1 MSNALQVLNRKAARL
16 PQRASAAAIR
26 ALRRAG
32 VYGQAEDFVNNIRP
46 PMWPGMRLTP
56 KRLLNYQLVQYQRSH
71 GHTKLFGRPLVL
83 TLEAT
88 NVCNL
93 KCPACFTGVG
103 EVTRVRGIM
112 PMERY
117 RSLIDELGDY
127 ALLLEFYNWGEPLLN
142 KNIYEMVGLASGR
155 GISTIIS
162 TNFSVTFDQERA
174 EKLVNSGLAILGAGI
189 DGASQETYEQYR
201 AGGDFEKTLKNMRL
215 MVAAK
220 KALGS
225 ESPIVC
231 WSFHA
236 FEHNKHEI
244 DKAKS
249 MADDIGVEFSA
260 TKGWV
265 EGDEWDDEGK
275 VEFPVM
281 VSPERCRYLWTQ
293 AVVNNDG
300 LASPCANSFF
310 EEEDFGT
317 VDEGGFMEVWNNR
330 YYQEARKTF
339 SQRNGSEFG
348 KSLICND
355 CPYTKTWENFESHLA
370 QGLSKNSFESGYT
383 TNDWFNYFFQ
393 RRHDRDNPAQ
403 PENAIDLSSVD
414 SPSS

>member
-1 MSNALQVLNRKAARL
+1 MSNSLQVLNRKAKRI

-26 ALRRAG
+26 ALKRAG
-32 VYGQAEDFVNNIRP
+32 VYDQAQDFFDTVKP

-56 KRLLNYQLVQYQRSH
+56 KRLLNYQIVQYQRSR
-71 GHTKLFGRPLVL
+71 GHTKLIGRPLVL
-83 TLEAT
+83 TLEAM

-103 EVTRVRGIM
+103 EVTRERGMM
-112 PMERY
+112 PMDRY
-117 RSLIDELGDY
+117 RRLIDELGDY

-142 KNIYEMVGLASGR
+142 KNIYDMVALASGR
-155 GISTIIS
+155 GIATIIS

-174 EKLVNSGLAILGAGI
+174 EKLVSSGLSILGAGI

-201 AGGDFEKTLKNMRL
+201 VGGDFEKTIKNMKL

-236 FEHNKHEI
+236 FEHNKHEL
-244 DKAKS
+244 DKAKA
-249 MADDIGVEFSA
+249 MADEIGVDFSA
-260 TKGWV
+260 SKGWV
-265 EGDEWDDEGK
+265 EGEEWDDEGK
-275 VEFPVM
+275 VEFPVL
-281 VSPERCRYLWTQ
+281 VLPERCRYLWTQ

-300 LASPCANSFF
+300 LASPCANTFF
-310 EEEDFGT
+310 KEEDFGS
-317 VDEGGFMEVWNNR
+317 VDEGGFMDVWNNR
-330 YYQEARKTF
+330 SYQEARKTF

-355 CPYTKTWENFESHLA
+355 CPYTKTWENYENHLE
-370 QGLSKNSFESGYT
+370 QGFSKESFESGYT

-393 RRHDRDNPAQ
+393 RRLEKENAAQ
-403 PENAIDLSSVD
+403 PDNAISLSSVD
-414 SPSS
+414 TPPS